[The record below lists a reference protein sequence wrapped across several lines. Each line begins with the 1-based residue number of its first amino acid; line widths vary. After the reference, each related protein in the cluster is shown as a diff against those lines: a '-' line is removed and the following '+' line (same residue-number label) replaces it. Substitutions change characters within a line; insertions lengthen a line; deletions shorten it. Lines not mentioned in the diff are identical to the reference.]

1 MNRKRMTRQIG
12 RKQHLI
18 VVLSVLLVMVV
29 VLASAFVWFYKPS
42 GGLSQDTLPFETE
55 DQQTPT
61 TDPLETGSAD
71 TTGDATSSGPVYT
84 PRAEVY
90 NFLLIGHDRVSS
102 LADVIMLV
110 NYDVNA
116 GKVSLMQLP
125 RDTYF
130 RSDSNQPQLNVQFSA
145 YFNRAFLA
153 GEKNPAAIAAE
164 KFAEQLEKNLCLNIH
179 YTAVMNLDGFADIVN
194 AIGGVDL
201 YIPYDMDYEDPEQN
215 LYIHFKQGQTHLNGK
230 DSEKFVRFR
239 DGFIQ
244 ADIGRGNAQKMFMA
258 AFIEKAKSSVSLTNV
273 SLLTNLVNEILDN
286 LTTDMP
292 AADALYF
299 AKNALKVD
307 MSQITMLTVPGDSV
321 GGHYVINRGATLAA
335 INAYFN
341 VYDNDITDS
350 IFDKNRTFTNESS
363 QAISAAYMAENAALI
378 NEYNAANI
386 RKDSIKIPMKTEKTE
401 KSDKTEKT
409 EN

>member
-1 MNRKRMTRQIG
+1 MKKKRKTSRVG
-12 RKQHLI
+12 GKQQLL
-18 VVLSVLLVMVV
+18 VVLTVLLVMIV
-29 VLASAFVWFYKPS
+29 VLASAFVWLYKPND
-42 GGLSQDTLPFETE
+42 GLLSQDTLPFDT
-55 DQQTPT
+55 DTNPDQTPT
-61 TDPLETGSAD
+61 TEAPDHGNAE
-71 TTGDATSSGPVYT
+71 TTGDASSSGPVYT

-102 LADVIMLV
+102 LADVILLV

-130 RSDSNQPQLNVQFSA
+130 RGDSNQPHLNVQFSA

-153 GEKNPAAIAAE
+153 GDKNPAATAAE
-164 KFAEQLEKNLCLNIH
+164 KFAVQLEKNLCINIH
-179 YTAVMNLDGFADIVN
+179 YTAVMNLDGFAGIVD
-194 AIGGVDL
+194 AIEGVDL
-201 YIPYDMDYEDPEQN
+201 YIPYDMDYEDPDQN
-215 LYIHFKQGQTHLNGK
+215 LYIHFKEGQTHLNGK
-230 DSEKFVRFR
+230 DAEKFVRFR

-273 SLLTNLVNEILDN
+273 SLLNNLVNEVLAN
-286 LTTDMP
+286 LTTDISP
-292 AADALYF
+292 ADAVYF

-321 GGHYVINRGATLAA
+321 GGHYVINRDASLAA

-341 VYDNDITDS
+341 VYDHDIIDA
-350 IFDKNRTFTNESS
+350 IFDKDRTFTDSAS
-363 QAISAAYMAENAALI
+363 QAISAAYNADKPALV
-378 NEYNAANI
+378 NEYNADNI
-386 RKDSIKIPMKTEKTE
+386 RKNSIKIPLKT
-401 KSDKTEKT
+401 DKTEKP